1 MKNIKKEILF
11 ENETKCTEKEYNIF
25 IKVHDKEYAI
35 SELIYTIGYTIFLVF
50 CGILLVLNKD
60 LIAGIFVLCLGIAF
74 FMYRNIHPKK
84 LEKEQR
90 KKIKQPIKN
99 KYNFYNHYF
108 ETYNAEGNSTTFY
121 FKIYKIIETN
131 DSYYIYVNREFAFM
145 VSKKGFVKGD
155 VKSFTK
161 FLKKKRR
168 FKYRDRR
175 EKKENSK
182 NKMRSINKE

>member
-99 KYNFYNHYF
+99 N
-108 ETYNAEGNSTTFY
+108 YNAEGNSTTFY

-145 VSKKGFVKGD
+145 ISKKGFVKGD

-175 EKKENSK
+175 EKIENSK
-182 NKMRSINKE
+182 NNMRSINNE

>member
-1 MKNIKKEILF
+1 
-11 ENETKCTEKEYNIF
+11 
-25 IKVHDKEYAI
+25 
-35 SELIYTIGYTIFLVF
+35 
-50 CGILLVLNKD
+50 
-60 LIAGIFVLCLGIAF
+60 
-74 FMYRNIHPKK
+74 MYRNIHPKK